1 MRGINKRRLES
12 RNRTIKSQADEIS
25 KLRTQ
30 IDKLSI
36 DCAEKDELISSVDSL
51 YNEINAALDE
61 IKKERDKYKKLNA
74 DLLEMR
80 KIMNKEVFR
89 GRWNLVRLLLR

>member
-25 KLRTQ
+25 KLRAQ

-36 DCAEKDELISSVDSL
+36 DCAEKDELISSVNSL

-80 KIMNKEVFR
+80 KIMNKEVFK
-89 GRWNLVRLLLR
+89 GRWNLVRFLLR